1 MKKRVFSTLLALA
14 LIISTLCTTP
24 AKAAEVTDISDYYN
38 LVAELA
44 DGSNSLPAKF
54 DLRDY
59 GLVTNKRSQGQY
71 GMCWAF
77 ATVAALESNALVK
90 GLGTYDLSE
99 RYLAWCSKHIIDTS
113 NTNISGE
120 GVRTSQDDWYEG
132 GYEGWGAYTLMNGY
146 GVGLESDYP
155 YRNIKQDLFNAT
167 QNSQVLKC
175 IGVKSISRN
184 DRIAIK
190 NAIIKYGAI
199 EFCIQSMSD
208 NSQIFN
214 SRKHSY
220 YISEDYYNK
229 NKAKRNGGHAL
240 AIIGWDDNYSK
251 SNFTLMPP
259 GDGAWIV
266 KNSGGLNYS
275 YVSYYNYVTSD
286 YFPYV
291 RAYEVAPIETYDS
304 LYTYDGGVGLTEV
317 KSTNDIAISFKANG
331 NETLTGVAVKLEGK
345 TAATIKVY
353 KNIDSVTNITES
365 NCIYTQSVNLTENGY
380 QTLEF
385 DKGVNISANDNIFV
399 TVHFSNPVVYFIDN
413 RWSSGTVTSIASANP
428 NETFIKKDNGNWED
442 LVNYNKASACIKVL
456 SRNGHNRRPL
466 TLSNSNLTVNNT
478 KEATIDLT
486 WKEVEGAESYQIY
499 RKAEGEWNYT
509 LLKTVS
515 NTTLKYS
522 DTKLTLG
529 KKYTYKVIPVAG
541 NVEGFSAEKTLT
553 ATIAATWIKKLDNS
567 KSGEITITINK
578 TKSAKSY
585 SVYRLTGK
593 EYKWIGNTTTGTF
606 VDKTVKSGTTYTY
619 KVKANKGSLSSAYS
633 AAKSSKAK

>member
-1 MKKRVFSTLLALA
+1 MKKRVFSILLALA
-14 LIISTLCTTP
+14 LIISTLCTMP

-38 LVAELA
+38 LVAELV

-59 GLVTNKRSQGQY
+59 GLVTPARNQGKTNTCY
-71 GMCWAF
+71 VH
-77 ATVAALESNALVK
+77 ATLAALESNALIK
-90 GLGTYDLSE
+90 GYGQYNLSE
-99 RYLAWCSKHIIDTS
+99 RYLAWCSKHIINTS
-113 NTNISGE
+113 NKMINDE
-120 GVRTSQDDWYEG
+120 GVVTSETRDWYMG
-132 GYEGWGAYTLMNGY
+132 GYLGWSTHALMNGY
-146 GVGLESDYP
+146 GINLETTYPLNNISDPIYSVDIHSEP
-155 YRNIKQDLFNAT
+155 MRCSDVF
-167 QNSQVLKC
+167 
-175 IGVKSISRN
+175 SISVADRTAVKQAIVNHGAVEFTFYWTNDNKVFKNTRN
-184 DRIAIK
+184 SK
-190 NAIIKYGAI
+190 TFY
-199 EFCIQSMSD
+199 M
-208 NSQIFN
+208 
-214 SRKHSY
+214 
-220 YISEDYYNK
+220 SEDYCNHNK
-229 NKAKRNGGHAL
+229 GIGSHAV

-251 SNFTLMPP
+251 SNFATTPP
-259 GDGAWIV
+259 GDGAWIL
-266 KNSGGLNYS
+266 KDSGNGNYI
-275 YVSYYNYVTSD
+275 YLSYYTCICKE
-286 YFPYV
+286 FPNV

-317 KSTNDIAISFKANG
+317 KTTNDIAISFKANSD
-331 NETLTGVAVKLEGK
+331 ETLTGVAVKLEGK
-345 TAATIKVY
+345 TTATIKVY
-353 KNIDSVTNITES
+353 KNIGSVTNVTES
-365 NCIYTQSVNLTENGY
+365 NCIYTQSVNLTESGY

-385 DKGVNISANDNIFV
+385 TKGVNISASDNIFV

-456 SRNGHNRRPL
+456 SRNGHNRKPL
-466 TLSNSNLTVNNT
+466 TLGNSNLTVNNT

-486 WKEVEGAESYQIY
+486 WKEVEGAESYEIY
-499 RKAEGEWNYT
+499 RKAEGEWKYT

-567 KSGEITITINK
+567 KSGKITITINK
-578 TKSAKSY
+578 TKTAKSY
-585 SVYRLTGK
+585 SVYRYNGK

-606 VDKTVKSGTTYTY
+606 VDKTVKSGTIYTY

>member
-1 MKKRVFSTLLALA
+1 MY
-14 LIISTLCTTP
+14 TTP
-24 AKAAEVTDISDYYN
+24 IKANVAKTIENYYA
-38 LVAELA
+38 LTESIES
-44 DGSNSLPAKF
+44 SNEPLPAKF

-59 GLVTNKRSQGQY
+59 GLVTAKRSQGNY

-77 ATVAALESNALVK
+77 GTVAALESNALVK
-90 GLGTYDLSE
+90 GIGTYDLSE
-99 RYLAWCSKHIIDTS
+99 RYFGWCSKHIIAT
-113 NTNISGE
+113 NNNNISGE
-120 GVRTSQDDWYEG
+120 GVVTSQDDWYEG
-132 GYEGWGAYTLMNGY
+132 GQTGWTTHALMNGY
-146 GVGLESDYP
+146 GLAMESDYP
-155 YRNIKQDLFNAT
+155 YRNIKEDILYTTQD
-167 QNSQVLKC
+167 SQVLKC
-175 IGVKSISRN
+175 IGVRVIPRN
-184 DRIAIK
+184 DWNAIK

-199 EFCIQSMSD
+199 ELSIASMSD
-208 NSQIFN
+208 KSKIFN
-214 SRKHSY
+214 SRTHSY
-220 YISEDYYNK
+220 YISEEYYNN
-229 NKAKRNGGHAL
+229 NKSKHSGGHIL

-251 SNFTLMPP
+251 NNFTLTPP

-275 YVSYYNYVTSD
+275 YISYYNYVPSD
-286 YFPYV
+286 CADL

-304 LYTYDGGVGLTEV
+304 LYTYDGGVGLTEL
-317 KSTNDIAISFKANG
+317 KSISDVAISFKTNG
-331 NETLTGVAVKLEGK
+331 DETLTGVAVKVAGK
-345 TAATIKVY
+345 ATATIKVY
-353 KNIDSVTNITES
+353 NNIDSLVNLNEG
-365 NCIYTQSVNLTENGY
+365 NCIYTQTVNLTENGY
-380 QTLEF
+380 QTLQF
-385 DKGVNISANDNIFV
+385 NKGVNLSANKDVFI
-399 TVHFSNPVVYFIDN
+399 TVHFSNPIIYYIDN
-413 RWSSGTVTSIASANP
+413 RRSSGTLTSIASANP
-428 NETFIKKDNGNWED
+428 NETFIKKDSGNWED

-486 WKEVEGAESYQIY
+486 WKEVEGAESYEIY
-499 RKAEGEWNYT
+499 RKAEGEWKYT

-567 KSGEITITINK
+567 KSGKITITINK
-578 TKSAKSY
+578 TKTAKSY
-585 SVYRLTGK
+585 SVYRYNGK

-606 VDKTVKSGTTYTY
+606 VDKNVTSGTTYTY

>member
-24 AKAAEVTDISDYYN
+24 AKAAEVTSISDYYN

-59 GLVTNKRSQGQY
+59 GLVTPVRNQKGTSTCY
-71 GMCWAF
+71 AF
-77 ATVAALESNALVK
+77 AAVASLESSALVK
-90 GLGTYDLSE
+90 GYGSYDLSE
-99 RYLAWCSKHIIDTS
+99 SYLAWCSKHITS
-113 NTNISGE
+113 TDNNLIAGE
-120 GVRTSQDDWYEG
+120 GVTSSQTNEWYIG
-132 GYEGWGAYTLMNGY
+132 GSIEWSGCLLNGY
-146 GVGLESDYP
+146 GINLESNYP
-155 YRNIKQDLFNAT
+155 LSKIGESIYTIDPKSEPLRCSNIHTAPAGDIDL
-167 QNSQVLKC
+167 
-175 IGVKSISRN
+175 VKE
-184 DRIAIK
+184 
-190 NAIIKYGAI
+190 AIIKYGAVVYS
-199 EFCIQSMSD
+199 FYWTNDSTV
-208 NSQIFN
+208 FKN
-214 SRKHSY
+214 SRSNKAY
-220 YISEDYYNK
+220 YMSEDYYNK
-229 NKAKRNGGHAL
+229 HKVGSHDVV
-240 AIIGWDDNYSK
+240 IIGWDDNYSK
-251 SNFTLMPP
+251 DNFATRPAS
-259 GDGAWIV
+259 DGAWII
-266 KNSGGLNYS
+266 KDSGGCGYI
-275 YVSYYNYVTSD
+275 YVSYCNVTCKA
-286 YFPYV
+286 FPNI
-291 RAYEVAPIETYDS
+291 RAYEVAPIETYDW
-304 LYTYDGGVGLTEV
+304 LYTYDGGAGLTTV
-317 KSTNDIAISFKANG
+317 SSTNDIAISFKANKD
-331 NETLTGVAVKLEGK
+331 ETLTGVAVKLEER
-345 TAATIKVY
+345 TQATIKVY
-353 KNIDSVTNITES
+353 RNAESIANLNES

-380 QTLEF
+380 QTLQF
-385 DKGVNISANDNIFV
+385 DKGVNVSANENTLV
-399 TVHFSNPVVYFIDN
+399 VVHFSNPVTYYIDN
-413 RWSSGTVTSIASANP
+413 KWHNGNYTNHASANP

-442 LVNYNKASACIKVL
+442 LVDYNKASACIKVL

-466 TLSNSNLTVNNT
+466 TLGNSNLTVNNT

-486 WKEVEGAESYQIY
+486 WKGVEGAESYEIY

-515 NTTLKYS
+515 NTTLKHS

-567 KSGEITITINK
+567 KSGKITITINK

-633 AAKSSKAK
+633 AAKSSRAK